1 MTEVYS
7 VDRTWLSSHYQL
19 LSISYLISLNLVG
32 QGLFVYFLPE
42 AFHMKSENCKLTKYD
57 TQKRSIDLKI
67 LIFSHFSIFL
77 IILAFLQ
84 ILVIW
89 LKLFKIPFSK
99 KPAITY
105 LYTSYIW
112 LYSIQFWKR
121 NVILKSFPSP
131 CEDYLILSSDNLFFQ
146 FLSLNEL
153 FNDHHSKNT
162 H

>member
-1 MTEVYS
+1 MTLFSLSTPFYFIPHFS
-7 VDRTWLSSHYQL
+7 KFGRTGTFCVLSAWGLSH
-19 LSISYLISLNLVG
+19 
-32 QGLFVYFLPE
+32 E
-42 AFHMKSENCKLTKYD
+42 EWKLQINKVWYT
-57 TQKRSIDLKI
+57 KRSIGLKI

-77 IILAFLQ
+77 IIFAFLQ

-112 LYSIQFWKR
+112 LYSNQFWKR
-121 NVILKSFPSP
+121 SVILKSFPSP